1 MRRQLWG
8 AASRRATHSD
18 TASRHRLIR
27 VWTELGLE
35 GSAIRWLWVT
45 GLTSQ
50 GQGHRSRSFAATH
63 WVRTER
69 VESTFMIVMVFS
81 TPTLEPTWL
90 KGAVNRSSGK
100 YHLSVRGRW
109 KSSRHYWTGRSA
121 VWSARASNRCRWTRS
136 DKRGCT
142 VATTRRRGAR
152 DSSRSHANAS
162 SRFTSLQPGTLGV
175 VYSIPGRHSHP
186 CCTAGAR
193 ALLPVGH
200 KNDPTRPRSRFRP
213 AASRSTE
220 GRLYRLAPRSVF
232 EVFTR
237 VQVCLCVAPC
247 RELAENT
254 TYRSAFAPSF
264 WSVSADV

>member
-1 MRRQLWG
+1 MG
-8 AASRRATHSD
+8 
-18 TASRHRLIR
+18 
-27 VWTELGLE
+27 
-35 GSAIRWLWVT
+35 
-45 GLTSQ
+45 
-50 GQGHRSRSFAATH
+50 
-63 WVRTER
+63 
-69 VESTFMIVMVFS
+69 
-81 TPTLEPTWL
+81 
-90 KGAVNRSSGK
+90 
-100 YHLSVRGRW
+100 
-109 KSSRHYWTGRSA
+109 
-121 VWSARASNRCRWTRS
+121 SARASNRCRWTRS

-152 DSSRSHANAS
+152 NSSRSHTNAS

-193 ALLPVGH
+193 AVLLVGH
-200 KNDPTRPRSRFRP
+200 KNDSTRPRSRFRP
-213 AASRSTE
+213 AAIRSTE

-232 EVFTR
+232 EVFTQ

-264 WSVSADV
+264 WSFSADV